1 MHGQKVK
8 ILACIARS
16 RIYLSVGYL
25 RWQYLLSDLLPHLP
39 ILPIAIYLLLLS
51 VYLSTSYLPILSAP
65 IYLST
70 LWLHLGIVPIYLCGT
85 YHTYQYLRFWDLTT
99 FEKRMYVCMY
109 VCMYVSTYL
118 PIYLSTYLPIY
129 LSTYL
134 PIYLPIYLS
143 TYLPTYLYI
152 YLSTY
157 LSMSLS
163 MRLCIYASMCPCMYV
178 SMYLCICTYVSLYL
192 CIYVSLCICE
202 AAVLFAKG
210 AAVCSNPTC
219 FAWMLHFV
227 ICPVILA
234 HGPCCESYV
243 WCFSLLLRSMSHCS
257 SSIHVETCMAKKWKS

>member
-1 MHGQKVK
+1 MHSFFSFSQFLHKFLHS
-8 ILACIARS
+8 ICIFLQTRCDC
-16 RIYLSVGYL
+16 IWG
-25 RWQYLLSDLLPHLP
+25 
-39 ILPIAIYLLLLS
+39 
-51 VYLSTSYLPILSAP
+51 
-65 IYLST
+65 
-70 LWLHLGIVPIYLCGT
+70 LWFSPMRFFIPNSM
-85 YHTYQYLRFWDLTT
+85 RFWDLTT

-109 VCMYVSTYL
+109 ACMYL

-134 PIYLPIYLS
+134 PIYLS
-143 TYLPTYLYI
+143 I

-163 MRLCIYASMCPCMYV
+163 LYVSMHLCVYVCMHLCIYV
-178 SMYLCICTYVSLYL
+178 SVYLCICVSMYL

-219 FAWMLHFV
+219 FAWMLRFV

-243 WCFSLLLRSMSHCS
+243 WCFSLVPGSMSHCS
-257 SSIHVETCMAKKWKS
+257 SLIHVETCMAKKWKS